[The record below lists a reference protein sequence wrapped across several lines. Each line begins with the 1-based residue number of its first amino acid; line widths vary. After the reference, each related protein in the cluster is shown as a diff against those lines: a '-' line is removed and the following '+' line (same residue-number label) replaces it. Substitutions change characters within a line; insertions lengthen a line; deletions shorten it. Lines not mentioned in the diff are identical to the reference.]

1 MYNLAGAGDR
11 WTLPRQHSAV
21 NPCAVYGL
29 WESFTP
35 SREDHALEPSIVVAH
50 GATALLR
57 SSVDHSLH
65 SPSRGTLLGVRK
77 LFLRLLVGVR
87 TAVGSLRPARRDSNL
102 STVIVSCAA
111 GRTETGLLAGGAGV
125 GVAAAFGGGVHM
137 RRDSPP
143 RERAKKSA
151 PCSSPTAYM
160 PSST

>member
-1 MYNLAGAGDR
+1 M
-11 WTLPRQHSAV
+11 P
-21 NPCAVYGL
+21 YGL
-29 WESFTP
+29 VRESFTP

-50 GATALLR
+50 GATSLLR

-87 TAVGSLRPARRDSNL
+87 TAVGSLHPARRDSNL

-125 GVAAAFGGGVHM
+125 GVAANSCAEGW
-137 RRDSPP
+137 DSPP
-143 RERAKKSA
+143 SEAERSALVTHRARFFGEAEVERARNAEGS
-151 PCSSPTAYM
+151 
-160 PSST
+160 